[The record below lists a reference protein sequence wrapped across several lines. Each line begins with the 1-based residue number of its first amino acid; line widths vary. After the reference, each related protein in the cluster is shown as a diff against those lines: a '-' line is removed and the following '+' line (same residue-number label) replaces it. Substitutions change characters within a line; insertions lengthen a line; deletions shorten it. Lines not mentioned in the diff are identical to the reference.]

1 MSCSIP
7 YRKLPMMQA
16 PQAAAA
22 CPFKM
27 PEAFF
32 ADLGADA
39 AAELIT
45 TAADV
50 VLILDEHGVIRDI
63 SLASEELQTS
73 GCQDWVGQRWTD
85 TVNQESHAKIEA
97 LLKSQGEPNSDG
109 VRWRHVNHPLRDG
122 GELPLS
128 YALVPV
134 QRQDDGKLARHS
146 VAFGRDLRPQVVLQ
160 QRLVNAQQ
168 SMERD
173 YWRLRQV
180 ETRYRLLFQMA
191 SEPVLILEGSIDK
204 LEEANPAAYELF
216 GERAQAPGWT
226 LNHSLDPASQ
236 QVVREMLDRLR
247 ASGRAEPVA
256 VRLIDGTE
264 ELVLSASQFRQENAQ
279 HFLLRFSRP
288 QEATPTSASRARQQL
303 LQVMESAP
311 DALVVT
317 DPDGRIL
324 SANRSFL
331 DLGQLGSEDQA
342 RGELLD
348 KWLGRTGVDFRV
360 LLSNLRQHG
369 AVRLFA
375 TQMRGEYGATAE
387 VEISAVAVTAGN
399 ERCMGFTIRDM
410 GRRLGMESRST
421 KELPRS
427 ASQMT
432 ELVGRLPLKDI
443 VRETTDLIEQLC
455 IEAALELTGDNRASA
470 AEMLG
475 LSRQSLYIKLRRFGI
490 LEGTNEDVH

>member
-1 MSCSIP
+1 
-7 YRKLPMMQA
+7 MMQA
-16 PQAAAA
+16 LNASAQRTLQMPQA
-22 CPFKM
+22 FLDRLS
-27 PEAFF
+27 
-32 ADLGADA
+32 ADT

-45 TAADV
+45 ASADV
-50 VLILDEHGVIRDI
+50 VLILDEQGVIRDI
-63 SLASEELQTS
+63 SLASEDLQAS
-73 GCQDWVGQRWTD
+73 GCQDWVGQRWAD
-85 TVNQESHAKIEA
+85 TVNQDSHSKIEA
-97 LLKSQGEPNSDG
+97 LLASQGMANSDG
-109 VRWRHVNHPLRDG
+109 IRWRHVNQILSNG

-128 YALVPV
+128 YSVVPV
-134 QRQDDGKLARHS
+134 RRHDDGMLAQHS
-146 VAFGRDLRPQVVLQ
+146 VAFGRDLRPQVALQ

-204 LEEANPAAYELF
+204 VEEANPAAYELF
-216 GERAQAPGWT
+216 GARAQAPGWT
-226 LNHSLDPASQ
+226 LSQSLDAGSQ
-236 QVVREMLDRLR
+236 QVVRDLLERLR
-247 ASGRAEPVA
+247 ASGRAEPVT
-256 VRLIDGTE
+256 VRLNGSQEDLI
-264 ELVLSASQFRQENAQ
+264 LAASQFRQENAQ

-288 QEATPTSASRARQQL
+288 QDAAPSSASRARQQL

-317 DPDGRIL
+317 DMEGRIMT
-324 SANRSFL
+324 SNRAFL
-331 DLGQLGSEDQA
+331 DLSQLGSEDQA

-369 AVRLFA
+369 SVRLFA
-375 TQMRGEYGATAE
+375 TQLRGEYGATAE
-387 VEISAVAVTAGN
+387 VEISAVAVTAGKDN
-399 ERCMGFTIRDM
+399 CLGFTIRDM
-410 GRRLGMESRST
+410 GRRLNMESRAS

-443 VRETTDLIEQLC
+443 VRETTDLIEQMC

>member
-1 MSCSIP
+1 MT
-7 YRKLPMMQA
+7 QA
-16 PQAAAA
+16 LHASAPRLLQ
-22 CPFKM
+22 M
-27 PEAFF
+27 PEAFL
-32 ADLGADA
+32 AQLSADA

-50 VLILDEHGVIRDI
+50 VLILDEAGVIQDI
-63 SLASEELQTS
+63 SLASEDLAAS
-73 GCQDWVGQRWTD
+73 GCQAWVGQRWTD
-85 TVNQESHAKIEA
+85 TVNQESHSKVEA
-97 LLKSQGEPNSDG
+97 LLKSQGEPTSDG
-109 VRWRHVNHPLRDG
+109 VRWRHVNHPLSNG
-122 GELPLS
+122 SELPLS

-134 QRQDDGKLARHS
+134 RRVDDGKLARHS
-146 VAFGRDLRPQVVLQ
+146 VAFGRDLRPQVALQ

-191 SEPVLILEGSIDK
+191 SEPVIILEGSIDK

-226 LNHSLDPASQ
+226 LNQSLEPTSQ
-236 QVVREMLDRLR
+236 QVVREMLERLR
-247 ASGRAEPVA
+247 ASGRTDPVG
-256 VRLIDGTE
+256 VRLIDGNE
-264 ELVLSASQFRQENAQ
+264 DLVLSASQFRQENAQ

-288 QEATPTSASRARQQL
+288 QQAVPTNASRARQQL

-375 TQMRGEYGATAE
+375 TQLRGEYGATAE
-387 VEISAVAVTAGN
+387 VEISAVAVTTGS

-410 GRRLGMESRST
+410 GRRLGMETRS